1 MKKIFLF
8 AAAFAAV
15 LTSCSDDDSSSNG
28 SSNAPLTVKI
38 NGAQKN
44 FTNVEVD
51 LTGQRVTVVA
61 MSSNHSE
68 ILSFETDLGYTG
80 DDQVFYVEYMKDN
93 KTYYETETGT
103 NSNVEVNTE
112 HLLKGTFSS
121 TLETFDDNGENAQT
135 LTLTNGK
142 FNLPY

>member
-8 AAAFAAV
+8 AAAFATV

-28 SSNAPLTVKI
+28 GSNAPLTVKI
-38 NGAQKN
+38 NGTQKN

-61 MSSNHSE
+61 MSTSHSE

-80 DDQVFYVEYMKDN
+80 EDHIFYVEYMKDN
-93 KTYYETETGT
+93 KIYYETETGT
-103 NSNVEVNTE
+103 TSNVEVNTE

-121 TLETFDDNGENAQT
+121 TLETFDDNGENPET